1 MKTPSIDQIRNNVLI
16 VEDDAATVS
25 ILNIWLRNKCQIY
38 QARDGDEALQIV
50 HDLMKE
56 NQKIDLF
63 IFDISLPRPWT
74 GITLKVEI
82 IERWNTYKAHPFI
95 AETAFAMPH
104 DQEQIIRAGFIEYLT
119 KPLDKSILVQTV
131 EKYLNI

>member
-1 MKTPSIDQIRNNVLI
+1 VKTPSIDQIRNNVLI

-82 IERWNTYKAHPFI
+82 IERWNLYKAHPFI
-95 AETAFAMPH
+95 AETAFAMPL